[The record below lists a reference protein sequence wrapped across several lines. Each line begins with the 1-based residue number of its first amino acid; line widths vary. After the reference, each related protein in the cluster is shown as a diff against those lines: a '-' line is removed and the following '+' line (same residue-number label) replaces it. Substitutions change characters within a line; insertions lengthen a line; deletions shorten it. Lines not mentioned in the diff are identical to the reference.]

1 MQKILIFFYLFN
13 ICFAIGFCHDS
24 HSLLRLKWCHS
35 PFCTACKNTKLLRDT
50 LKKHLADKRKSPPS
64 HFPPKTAT
72 EQSQN
77 NGCSAII
84 PFCLRDYAVSTENA
98 LLGKSRSRAKCHAPQ
113 KKAYA
118 SAILGTLNPNLFKI
132 IDIARALCYYKQA
145 DNCILHF
152 CASHVRR
159 LEKYPRGRRG
169 SPAKGVVRVNRSQ
182 GSNPCFSAKRE

>member
-1 MQKILIFFYLFN
+1 MFCNRLLPRQPFPFALAPVPFALLHCLQKHKTPSRH
-13 ICFAIGFCHDS
+13 AQKTSRGQTQV
-24 HSLLRLKWCHS
+24 
-35 PFCTACKNTKLLRDT
+35 P
-50 LKKHLADKRKSPPS
+50 PPS

-98 LLGKSRSRAKCHAPQ
+98 LLGKSRSRTECHAPK

-145 DNCILHF
+145 DNRKLHF
-152 CASHVRR
+152 VHRTSDVW
-159 LEKYPRGRRG
+159 
-169 SPAKGVVRVNRSQ
+169 RSTQ
-182 GSNPCFSAKRE
+182 EAEGAPLLRE

>member
-1 MQKILIFFYLFN
+1 MFCNRLLPRQPFPFALAPVPFALLHCLQKRKTPSRHAQKHAQKN
-13 ICFAIGFCHDS
+13 T
-24 HSLLRLKWCHS
+24 LRKNAS
-35 PFCTACKNTKLLRDT
+35 PFRI
-50 LKKHLADKRKSPPS
+50 
-64 HFPPKTAT
+64 FPLETST
-72 EQSQN
+72 EQPKR
-77 NGCSAII
+77 NGYSAII
-84 PFCLRDYAVSTENA
+84 PFCLHDYAVSTENA
-98 LLGKSRSRAKCHAPQ
+98 LSGKSRSRTECHAPK

-182 GSNPCFSAKRE
+182 GSNPCFSATRELYAP